1 MPEIQMPKLSDT
13 MTEGTLVAW
22 KKKKGDKVSSGEI
35 LAEIET
41 DKATMEWESPEDGV
55 LTEIYVQEGGKVN
68 VGDRIGFIVTEGE
81 ETPEAEEKK
90 KEEKA
95 EQVKAKEKKPQK
107 ETEKPAPAQKKE
119 KETPPPQEK
128 IGVEAPVSGAK
139 KAATVEAGVT
149 PAKERPTRAPL
160 QQEAEPPTRR
170 PLQTEARVKASPVA
184 RRIAGELGVDLASVK
199 GTGPEGR
206 VTETDVRAAAKS
218 KTVAAPVSGANRPP
232 PVGAGV
238 TPAKEPPGQR
248 ALQQSGQTRIQL
260 SGMRR
265 VIAQRLAESLGPVPH
280 FYLNIDID
288 AGPLMAARTELKAGG
303 EESDTARITV
313 NDFVLKA
320 AVEAAVKV
328 PKVNASFNND
338 SIVQYADVDLG
349 IAVAIED
356 GLLTPVI
363 RVAQTKSLREISTLA
378 KDLAS
383 RARNKRMKPE
393 EFQGGT
399 FTVSNLGGMGI
410 DRFSAVIN
418 PPQGFILA
426 VGKISKVPVVDD
438 CDQIVAG
445 YRMSIMMSCDHRVVD
460 GALGAE
466 YLKELRRLLENPA
479 LLMV

>member
-22 KKKKGDKVSSGEI
+22 KKKKGDQVSAGEV

-41 DKATMEWESPEDGV
+41 DKATMEWESPEDGTV
-55 LTEIYVQEGGKVN
+55 TEIYVEEGGKVN
-68 VGDRIGFIVTEGE
+68 VGDKIAFIGGE
-81 ETPEAEEKK
+81 DEEAPKEEEKEKEKEEKEEK
-90 KEEKA
+90 KEEKPKEEKPKKA
-95 EQVKAKEKKPQK
+95 EEPKEEKPETEEKEEKKEAPPK
-107 ETEKPAPAQKKE
+107 AEKKTGPEKPAPKME
-119 KETPPPQEK
+119 KPE
-128 IGVEAPVSGAK
+128 
-139 KAATVEAGVT
+139 
-149 PAKERPTRAPL
+149 
-160 QQEAEPPTRR
+160 
-170 PLQTEARVKASPVA
+170 EARVKASPVA
-184 RRIAGELGVDLASVK
+184 RRIAAELGVDLSSVK

-218 KTVAAPVSGANRPP
+218 KPA
-232 PVGAGV
+232 
-238 TPAKEPPGQR
+238 TPAAKILATVKAGEG
-248 ALQQSGQTRIQL
+248 ARIQL

-265 VIAQRLAESLGPVPH
+265 TIAQRLVESLGPIPH
-280 FYLNIDID
+280 FYLDID
-288 AGPLMAARTELKAGG
+288 VNAGPLMEAREELKSAGEG
-303 EESDTARITV
+303 ADAAKITV

-320 AVEAAVKV
+320 AVQAAVKV
-328 PKVNASFNND
+328 PRVNASFD
-338 SIVQYADVDLG
+338 DDAIMQYADIDLG

-363 RVAQTKSLREISTLA
+363 RAAQNKSLREISELA
-378 KDLAS
+378 KDLAH

-426 VGKISKVPVVDD
+426 VGSITKVPVVDD
-438 CDQIVAG
+438 CDQVSVG
-445 YRMSIMMSCDHRVVD
+445 HRMSLTMSCDHRVID

-466 YLKELRRLLENPA
+466 YLKELRHLLENPA
-479 LLMV
+479 LLLV